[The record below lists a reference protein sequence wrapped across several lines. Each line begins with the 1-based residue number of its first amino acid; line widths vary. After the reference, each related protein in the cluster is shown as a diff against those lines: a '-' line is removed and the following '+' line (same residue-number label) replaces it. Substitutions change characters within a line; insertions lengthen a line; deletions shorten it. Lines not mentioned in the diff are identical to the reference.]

1 MRKFCEDDG
10 SKGIEKKQL
19 VGKSLVAQL
28 GCISWSFLMRD
39 PGFIEKRSNLYMEV
53 YWKLCKYLLY

>member
-1 MRKFCEDDG
+1 MRKYCEDDE

-28 GCISWSFLMRD
+28 GCMSWSFLMRD
-39 PGFIEKRSNLYMEV
+39 PGFTEKRSNLHMNV
-53 YWKLCKYLLY
+53 Y

>member
-1 MRKFCEDDG
+1 MRKYCEDDG

-28 GCISWSFLMRD
+28 GCMSWSFLMRD
-39 PGFIEKRSNLYMEV
+39 PGFIEKRSNLHMNV
-53 YWKLCKYLLY
+53 Y